1 MLCFQYIFHP
11 QVLCCYGKH
20 LCTIP
25 RDATYWTYQNRYVFW
40 KWQKTFILKCE
51 QNNKCDFSNFTWFL
65 TGRSEDSENKV
76 AQCRKL
82 YSCRPLVCLLKS
94 NVPVINS
101 VFITFVLHLW
111 TLSILLSRQVKTVTE
126 IVNWVL
132 LRCTTKLSE
141 LALEEMFS
149 KQWGEVMAWSR
160 VFKCSLLGDSP
171 LVLS

>member
-51 QNNKCDFSNFTWFL
+51 QNNKCDFSNFTWLL
-65 TGRSEDSENKV
+65 TGRSEDSDSKV

-82 YSCRPLVCLLKS
+82 YSCRPLVCLLKN
-94 NVPVINS
+94 NVPVINL
-101 VFITFVLHLW
+101 VFHHFCFAFLNIINIIKQTGENSNKNCQLGAVKMYHQ
-111 TLSILLSRQVKTVTE
+111 TLRTCIRRNV
-126 IVNWVL
+126 
-132 LRCTTKLSE
+132 
-141 LALEEMFS
+141 
-149 KQWGEVMAWSR
+149 
-160 VFKCSLLGDSP
+160 
-171 LVLS
+171 